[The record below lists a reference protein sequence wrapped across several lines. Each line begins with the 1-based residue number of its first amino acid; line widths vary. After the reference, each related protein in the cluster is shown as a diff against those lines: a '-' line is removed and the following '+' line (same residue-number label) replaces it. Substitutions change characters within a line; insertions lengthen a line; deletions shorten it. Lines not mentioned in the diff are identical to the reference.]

1 MALHAQAPRGQH
13 GGAGILGQV
22 AGIEHVDVRRC
33 AVGDEHDGARAGG
46 LGQQAARG
54 MAQRSADAGGPGSA
68 GAQDALG
75 VRRIQRRAEVQ
86 QPQVLHRSAGVGGK
100 AVDGDAVVPG
110 LGGTRQQQRCLL
122 LDGQQGLRAAGGNV
136 AGGGRQV
143 EQHQHAAARRLD
155 AGAHEQP
162 HIGCQRQAPLH
173 LHIDGGV
180 EIEVITFPLPAQA
193 LVAAQTT
200 PAAPGR
206 GGLGCGRQAV
216 KCCGRGHDLA
226 HGAPVGAFALQAVVP
241 FRVEVADALVDG
253 LFFGIGRRSVGC

>member
-1 MALHAQAPRGQH
+1 MS
-13 GGAGILGQV
+13 
-22 AGIEHVDVRRC
+22 
-33 AVGDEHDGARAGG
+33 DGAPSVMSTMARAAGG

-122 LDGQQGLRAAGGNV
+122 LDGQQGLRAAGGHV

-143 EQHQHAAARRLD
+143 KQTPARCSAAPRCR
-155 AGAHEQP
+155 AHEQP
-162 HIGCQRQAPLH
+162 PIGCQRQAPLH

-180 EIEVITFPLPAQA
+180 EIEVLAFPLPAQA
-193 LVAAQTT
+193 LVAARRRRLRQGVAG
-200 PAAPGR
+200 PAA
-206 GGLGCGRQAV
+206 GG
-216 KCCGRGHDLA
+216 K
-226 HGAPVGAFALQAVVP
+226 P
-241 FRVEVADALVDG
+241 
-253 LFFGIGRRSVGC
+253 